1 MVCGRLA
8 ASEPDAGGATA
19 GNSHTSM
26 RSVFL
31 TILLVILAPLVVSC
45 GPADESPYHGYLYFA
60 RGSYLMQFRLRDGSL
75 AVVTNLGEGTIREI
89 SPMGD
94 GKILVSE
101 LASIS
106 GQDVARIS
114 WLDLKTGQSD
124 ALYSGVQARYVA
136 GAGVIVYDDG
146 GTLYS
151 VSLAGES
158 GVDSIVL
165 SHTRHHLSA
174 MVEVSDSRVLFETLE
189 EGQPLI
195 HSYRAGT
202 GELQTLDQLTRLCR
216 LEGAVW
222 IGELEL
228 LACRERDGAGGE
240 ARDSYVLA
248 DLDGNLRSRLSLPE
262 ERKFLALTFI
272 GGQGALILKESLD
285 SPFGGQENHAVWA
298 HDIYSGENH
307 RLPGTTN
314 LGTSVVYTDY

>member
-165 SHTRHHLSA
+165 SHTRRQLSA
-174 MVEVSDSRVLFETLE
+174 MVVVSDSRVLFETLE
-189 EGQPLI
+189 KGQPLI
-195 HSYRAGT
+195 HSYQVVT
-202 GELQTLDQLTRLCR
+202 DELRTLDQLTRLCR

-222 IGELEL
+222 ISETEQLV
-228 LACRERDGAGGE
+228 CRERGDTGSDAPD
-240 ARDSYVLA
+240 AYVLA
-248 DLDGNLRSRLSLPE
+248 SLDGDLASRLSLPE
-262 ERKFLALTFI
+262 KKKFRALTYVS
-272 GGQGALILKESLD
+272 GQGALILQESWGSL
-285 SPFGGQENHAVWA
+285 FGGQENYAVWA
-298 HDIYSGENH
+298 HDIHSGENH
-307 RLPGTTN
+307 RLSDTKN